1 MNLSNLLKR
10 IELSIRRLFIS
21 SVEKPFNGVLVEKP
35 ESILTTPNPKILF
48 LRQDRIGDVLVST
61 GLIKAVRD
69 KYPNARIDIVLSTN
83 NVAVQSAVSSMTD
96 TQWIYQKSLSGLV
109 SLILKLRSIKYD
121 VVIDLM
127 DNPSSTS
134 TLLIQWC
141 KANNSIGILKA
152 NATVYTHCVPLLDR
166 ANVHIIERIA
176 QLLLPLGINP
186 QEVELRPFYQIE
198 SITKPTDNS
207 AKKLI
212 LNINGSRDNVW
223 WGTDRF
229 IQLIKYVQ
237 DDYPSFEIVVCS
249 SKAYNKERLEIAV
262 ATGVHTIEPTD
273 SFHEYVTILATS
285 DILITPDTSIVHIA
299 SAFNIPCLAFYLQT
313 DFGLLPWYPFKTPYR
328 ALVAK
333 PDEHTIKIFT
343 ATQAYGLLK
352 ELIQETMEFDT

>member
-1 MNLSNLLKR
+1 MNLSNYLKR

-21 SVEKPFNGVLVEKP
+21 SVEKPFTGVLVKEP
-35 ESILTTPNPKILF
+35 TSILSSIPNPRILF

-61 GLIKAVRD
+61 GIIKAVRD
-69 KYPNARIDIVLSTN
+69 TYPNARIDIVLSTN
-83 NVAVQSAVSSMTD
+83 NVAVKHAVSSMTN
-96 TQWIYQKSLSGLV
+96 TQWIYKKSVAGLV
-109 SLILKLRSIKYD
+109 SLIAKLRSVKYD

-141 KANNSIGILKA
+141 KAKYSIGIMKA
-152 NATVYTHCVPLLDR
+152 NASVYTHCVPLLNR

-186 QEVELRPFYQIE
+186 EKTELRPFYQIE
-198 SITKPTDNS
+198 PIQKPVNNS
-207 AKKLI
+207 SKRLI

-223 WGTDRF
+223 WGTEKF
-229 IQLIKYVQ
+229 IELIKFVQ
-237 DDYPSFEIVVCS
+237 EDFPLFNVIVCS
-249 SKAYNKERLEIAV
+249 SKSYNKERLEIAK
-262 ATGVHTIEPTD
+262 ATGTQTIEPTD
-273 SFHEYVTILATS
+273 SFHEYVTILSTA

-313 DFGLLPWYPFKTPYR
+313 DTGLLPWYPYKTIYR

-343 ATQAYGLLK
+343 ASQAYSLLK
-352 ELIQETMEFDT
+352 ELIHESM